1 MSKASVFIIE
11 SLTFADEENNKFE
24 GKILSQIL
32 HLGEKE
38 SKYYYFRTKK
48 ELKKLLEMFD
58 DSDYRYLHLSCHGTS
73 TSLRTTLDRITFSQF
88 GNIVEPHLENKRLFI
103 SACEA
108 VNYDLA
114 EAVIPTSDC
123 WSIVG
128 PDIEIEYSDAAI
140 MWASFYHLAFK
151 EDPKKM
157 TRGSVKRAL
166 RKVVKAFGVPLNYY
180 AKSKKEGIKYLL
192 LKP

>member
-11 SLTFADEENNKFE
+11 SLTFDDEENNRFE

-48 ELKKLLEMFD
+48 ELKKLLEMFG

-88 GNIVEPHLENKRLFI
+88 GNIVEPYLENKRLFI
-103 SACEA
+103 SACEM

-114 EAVIPTSDC
+114 EAVIPASKC

-140 MWASFYHLAFK
+140 MWASFYHLTFK

-180 AKSKKEGIKYLL
+180 AKSKKDGIKPLL
-192 LKP
+192 IKP